1 MAPGTAFNINHE
13 IPGPVP
19 LPILGWL
26 PQALQFAF
34 SPLSTLEKLRRQ
46 YGQLIRLGLKKYPVI
61 IVFDPE
67 YNRYI
72 LRDPSVFYSYDL
84 ELVPVP
90 FPRDSAVARL
100 TTGMPLMNGA
110 RHQDH
115 RSALL
120 PYFHRKFITR
130 YHEACVTTT
139 EKKLAA
145 WHIGGEVDMR
155 AEMEALA
162 MRLATSPVLGL
173 DPEKDGERFGRQ
185 LERTMNLIMNPF
197 ALLFPYNLPGM
208 PFHHLLKNA
217 DEMERLVK
225 EVIQRKKDEGLRGN
239 DILSVMIRMHEEDS
253 ERLSERELLGHTTT
267 MFRGGY
273 NPNGMALYW
282 TIFLLVQHP
291 EKLATLLQELNET
304 LSGEI
309 PTPEQLEHLPYL
321 ESAIKETMR
330 LFPAGTW
337 TGRLAMQP
345 FQLDSHSL
353 PKGTWVVMSPY
364 VTHRIPE
371 LFPEPDQFLP
381 ERWLSIHRS
390 AYEFMPFSAGPRY
403 CIGTSLGM
411 MQLKIALAMIFQR
424 YSFQLKRGTVV
435 DCVGLNAI
443 RPRHGL
449 PMVVNSYNT
458 QPKKTSFKGNV
469 HKIVQFN
476 P

>member
-1 MAPGTAFNINHE
+1 MATATSLNVKHE
-13 IPGPVP
+13 IPGPSPMPV
-19 LPILGWL
+19 LGWL
-26 PQALQFAF
+26 PHALQFAF

-46 YGQLIRLGLKKYPVI
+46 YGNLIRLGLKKYPIVL
-61 IVFDPE
+61 VFDPE
-67 YNRYI
+67 YNRHI

-90 FPRDSAVARL
+90 FPRESSIARL

-110 RHQDH
+110 RHHHH

-120 PYFHRKFITR
+120 PYFHKKFITR
-130 YHEACVTTT
+130 YHETCVMTT
-139 EKKLAA
+139 ERKITSWKA
-145 WHIGGEVDMR
+145 GGEVDMR

-173 DPEKDGERFGRQ
+173 DPEKYGERFGRQ

-197 ALLFPYNLPGM
+197 VLMFPYDIHGV
-208 PFHHLLKNA
+208 PFHSLLKNA
-217 DEMERLVK
+217 DQMESLVK
-225 EVIQRKKDEGLRGN
+225 EVIQRKKEAGLN
-239 DILSVMIRMHEEDS
+239 DDDILSAMIRLHEADP

-282 TIFLLVQHP
+282 AIFLLTQHP
-291 EKLATLLQELNET
+291 EKLRMLLCELNEK
-304 LSGEI
+304 LSGNI
-309 PTPEQLEHLPYL
+309 PTPEQVEDLPFLEGV
-321 ESAIKETMR
+321 IKETMR

-337 TGRLAMQP
+337 TGRLATQP
-345 FQLDSHSL
+345 FKLDSHYLS
-353 PKGTWVVMSPY
+353 KGTWVIMSPY
-364 VTHRIPE
+364 ITHRIPE
-371 LFPEPDQFLP
+371 LFPEPYRFLP

-411 MQLKIALAMIFQR
+411 MQLKIALTMIFQR
-424 YSFQLKRGTVV
+424 YSFQLTPGTVV
-435 DCVGLNAI
+435 DCVGLNSI
-443 RPRHGL
+443 RPKSGL
-449 PMVVNSYNT
+449 PMIVNSYNI
-458 QPKKTSFKGNV
+458 QSRKTPFKGNV

-476 P
+476 S